1 MFTAMKA
8 LDTLKDIFRDIR
20 NIFRE
25 MVPIA
30 TVTVTGTVGTNPI
43 VLPYP
48 EILNPQRKEKYGVN
62 KTVSPVLQDH

>member
-1 MFTAMKA
+1 
-8 LDTLKDIFRDIR
+8 
-20 NIFRE
+20 

-48 EILNPQRKEKYGVN
+48 EILNPHRKEKYGVN